1 MSLTDPDHI
10 PPLPGKPQ
18 RYPLGAAAAV
28 IYGTL
33 LLLAL
38 TIPRGLVNWSRDLEP
53 GRTQVRMLDV
63 ALAIQSAA
71 RSLGADRPYEAV
83 RALFLQATGKTED

>member
-1 MSLTDPDHI
+1 VSPSDPDHI
-10 PPLPGKPQ
+10 PPVPGKPQ
-18 RYPLGAAAAV
+18 RKPLVAAAAV

-38 TIPRGLVNWSRDLEP
+38 TVPRGLVNWSRDIEP
-53 GRTQVRMLDV
+53 GQRQVVMLDV

-83 RALFLQATGKTED
+83 RELFLKTTGKTED